1 MTKVTSDYP
10 PEIARQKLT
19 SLFNDSLSMIACIS
33 GMCDSQATVFAAL
46 CDGKN
51 VTNAGN
57 HIEADYEVT
66 KLAAIINVLENHF
79 YLPISRQKINTEAD
93 TGATALQARYM
104 ISAEDLSEL
113 IENPEL
119 VISRREKQAFLR
131 LIRRDERC
139 LKRLINMHGYDEV
152 FKSLSSLQP
161 ANDPLERNCG

>member
-1 MTKVTSDYP
+1 MTKVTFDYP

-19 SLFNDSLSMIACIS
+19 SLFNDSTEMIARIS
-33 GMCDSQATVFAAL
+33 DMCDSQATVFSAL
-46 CDGKN
+46 CDGKG

-57 HIEADYEVT
+57 RIEADYEVT

-79 YLPISRQKINTEAD
+79 YLPISRQKIHIEAD
-93 TGATALQARYM
+93 TGATALQAVYT

-113 IENPEL
+113 LEEPEL
-119 VISRREKQAFLR
+119 VISKRKKQAFLR

-152 FKSLSSLQP
+152 VKSLESLQP
-161 ANDPLERNCG
+161 ANDPLQRDCG